1 MTASPWT
8 IHKGCFVRFD
18 ESGRILVYVSAFN
31 DDDIIAA
38 QQANLDQGLTAD
50 GWTLQTRETP

>member
-1 MTASPWT
+1 
-8 IHKGCFVRFD
+8 VRFD
-18 ESGRILVYVSAFN
+18 ESGHILVYVSAFN

-38 QQANLDQGLTAD
+38 QQANLDQGLTDD